1 MNRYYVNSCFVH
13 LISTNQS
20 YFDNEGDIDDD
31 DDDDNDVND
40 AGWNDDKDDRR
51 YPGKGPCNLIGEEAI
66 DDSSAVIV
74 LVLVLVLV
82 LLVLRSTTSRSVES
96 LRLFVGSSIDPFVS
110 HEKDAAML

>member
-1 MNRYYVNSCFVH
+1 MNQYYVNSCFVH

-20 YFDNEGDIDDD
+20 YFDNDS
-31 DDDDNDVND
+31 DVNED
-40 AGWNDDKDDRR
+40 GWNEDKEDRR
-51 YPGKGPCNLIGEEAI
+51 DPGKGPCNLIGEEAL

-96 LRLFVGSSIDPFVS
+96 LRLLVGSSIDPVVS
-110 HEKDAAML
+110 HEQDAAML